1 MEKYFEDIN
10 CKIENIYENHY
21 NKDIFKSAE
30 MKYINIDF
38 DNNGNQGLF
47 NKIIY
52 LSGLV
57 RFCLKFKNVR
67 IVEPHY
73 KIGINHHTLDSKGIL
88 FSEIFD
94 IDFFNKKM
102 ENLFF
107 MVPRSDVTKYNLD
120 VIELPHKY
128 ANVYGWNLE
137 HDEYINKAIN
147 MNKIGLDDNILLKV
161 LGSLKLN
168 KNNIILLKKELAILG
183 NNYNAIHM
191 RTETDWPGDWNKISN
206 NLIISLY
213 KKSNIYNSEKFM
225 FFSTGELHNEIK
237 KGFSKINV
245 KSHTFE
251 SQELLYDLKTAI
263 SYTICLLSDTFISHT
278 YSTFSSLITMQRE
291 LSYKN
296 IKNYSYNNTL
306 IYNRVDKGLNYK
318 KLIETNKDAS
328 TYVEIVD
335 KLPINYQ

>member
-1 MEKYFEDIN
+1 MEKYFQEMD
-10 CKIENIYENHY
+10 CKIENVYEKHY
-21 NKDIFKSAE
+21 KKDIYKSAE

-67 IVEPHY
+67 VIEPIY

-102 ENLFF
+102 ENLFY
-107 MVPRSDVTKYNLD
+107 MVPRNDVLKYNLNI
-120 VIELPHKY
+120 IELQHKY
-128 ANVYGWNLE
+128 ANIYGWNLE
-137 HDEYINKAIN
+137 HDEYINKATN
-147 MNKIGLDDNILLKV
+147 MNKISIDDNILIQV
-161 LGSLKLN
+161 LDALKLN
-168 KNNIILLKKELAILG
+168 KTNITILKKELEILG

-191 RTETDWPGDWNKISN
+191 RTESDWPGEWNKISN
-206 NLIISLY
+206 DLIINLY
-213 KKSNIYNSEKFM
+213 KKSNIYDFENFM
-225 FFSTGELHNEIK
+225 FFSTGELHNQIK
-237 KGFSKINV
+237 EGFNKINV
-245 KSHTFE
+245 KNHTFE
-251 SQELLYDLKTAI
+251 SNELLYDLKTAI
-263 SYTICLLSDTFISHT
+263 SYTICLLSNTFISHT

-291 LSYKN
+291 LIYKN
-296 IKNYSYNNTL
+296 NKNYSYNKNF
-306 IYNRVDKGLNYK
+306 IYKRLDKGLNYK
-318 KLIETNKDAS
+318 KVIETNKNAL

-335 KLPINYQ
+335 KLPIS